1 MKNIVLLSD
10 GTGNSA
16 AKLFKTNVWR
26 TYQALD
32 LTDEKAQVAFYD
44 DGVGTSSFRPMALLG
59 GAVGYGLKRNVLD
72 IYGFLCRNYR
82 DGDRIYCFGFSRGAY
97 TVRILTGL
105 VNNQGLVVADTEE
118 ALAAEAERAFREYR
132 NRYQSLVTHVARRMP
147 KSRREKLARLRPKI
161 AFVGV
166 WDTVAAY
173 GLPIDE
179 VTKLLSYVLPL
190 SIPDRNPCPIME
202 RGCHALA
209 LDDERR
215 TFHPVLWNEAG
226 LVADARNSAEE
237 VVTQVWFA
245 GAHSDVGG
253 GYAEDALSY
262 TSLDW
267 IMGEAEKKGL
277 RFDPETR
284 RRMNAT
290 MNVNGMLHDPR
301 KGTGAAYRYLPRDV
315 HELANDTRNKVL
327 VARPKIHESVFRR
340 IEHSD
345 DSYAPIVL
353 PARYAVM
360 DGSGAIHDLP
370 PQRSGLPPSRSGL
383 PPAVR
388 ETQAEAATRVAKQ
401 KAGVS
406 GLVRSRKILHSV
418 SMLVLISLAV
428 FPWVFTMRSLCD
440 SGVVCWPEKAIATL
454 LGAVLPDFLARW
466 LDAYAVHWEIFLV
479 HGLALWLILRRSKTL
494 QERIKDRMRKIWM
507 QGAPQ
512 PSAPSR
518 EAVAADA

>member
-32 LTDEKAQVAFYD
+32 LTDEKAQIAFYD

-82 DGDRIYCFGFSRGAY
+82 DGDRIFCFGFSRGAY

-105 VNNQGLVVADTEE
+105 VNNQGLVVAETEE

-132 NRYQSLVTHVARRMP
+132 NRYHSLVTHVARRMP
-147 KSRREKLARLRPKI
+147 KLKREKLPRLRPKI

-179 VTKLLSYVLPL
+179 ATKLLSYVLPL

-209 LDDERR
+209 LDDERK

-226 LVADARNSAEE
+226 LVADARHSDQE

-262 TSLDW
+262 ASLDW
-267 IMGEAEKKGL
+267 IMGEAGKKGL

-315 HELANDTRNKVL
+315 YKLTNDEHNRVL

-370 PQRSGLPPSRSGL
+370 AQRSGLPLS
-383 PPAVR
+383 VR
-388 ETQAEAATRVAKQ
+388 ETRAEAADRVAKQ
-401 KAGVS
+401 KARLS
-406 GLVRSRKILHSV
+406 GLIRSRKILHSA
-418 SMLVLISLAV
+418 SMLVLISLAL
-428 FPWVFTMRSLCD
+428 FPWVFTMKSLCD
-440 SGVVCWPEKAIATL
+440 SGIVCGPERAIAAL
-454 LGAVLPDFLARW
+454 LSAVLPDFLARW

-479 HGLALWLILRRSKTL
+479 HVLALWLILRRSTTL

-507 QGAPQ
+507 REAPQ
-512 PSAPSR
+512 PSAPSG